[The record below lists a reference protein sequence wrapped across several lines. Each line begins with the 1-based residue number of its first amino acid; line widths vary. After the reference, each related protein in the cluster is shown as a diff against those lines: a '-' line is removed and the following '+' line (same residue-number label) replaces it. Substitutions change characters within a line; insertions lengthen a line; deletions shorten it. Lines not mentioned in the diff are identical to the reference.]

1 MKVKIK
7 SFNGELPSYLTEG
20 GVYRVFQ
27 DCDLSPQYIYDDTG
41 SGERVYFLMDDC
53 PHLNG
58 GSWEV
63 VE

>member
-7 SFNGELPSYLTEG
+7 SFNGELPSYLSKDNGYEIEHMDSHG
-20 GVYRVFQ
+20 RYFI
-27 DCDLSPQYIYDDTG
+27 YISDSDEYVRIDDM
-41 SGERVYFLMDDC
+41 ENC

-63 VE
+63 VD